1 MITATLPKLLNGQ
14 ARSPFASMMIKWR
27 KLKKLSQLDLSL
39 ESGVSQRHISFM
51 ESGRAKPSRSMV
63 LALAQVLDIP
73 LRDQNQ
79 LLNVAGFSPEF
90 KERNLDNEEMYAV
103 HHALEMSLAHHEPY
117 PAIVADRN
125 WNLVMENE
133 ASLRF
138 LGLIGKPEEV
148 WQRVDPSGNKNVY
161 RLTFHPLGL
170 QPLISNWGEM
180 AKQLLLRLQREVAL
194 DPNNDFL
201 SALLNEVIE
210 ISGLKDLY
218 GAIDSCSAIAP
229 IIPMEMTAA
238 GITLKTFSMIS
249 SFGTAQDVTASELKV
264 ETFFPADDV
273 TKLFFERMAV

>member
-1 MITATLPKLLNGQ
+1 MNTATMPKLLNSEE
-14 ARSPFASMMIKWR
+14 RSPFAAMMIKWR
-27 KLKKLSQLDLSL
+27 KFKKLSQLDLSL

-63 LALAQVLDIP
+63 LALAQVLSIP

-79 LLNVAGFSPEF
+79 LLNLAGFSPEF
-90 KERNLDNEEMYAV
+90 KERNLGNADMYAV
-103 HHALEMSLAHHEPY
+103 NQALEMSLAHHEPY

-133 ASLRF
+133 ASQRF
-138 LGLIGKPEEV
+138 LGLIGKPDEV

-170 QPLISNWGEM
+170 QPLISNWSEM
-180 AKQLLLRLQREVAL
+180 AKQLLLRLQRDVAA
-194 DPNNDFL
+194 DPNNEFL
-201 SALLNEVIE
+201 SALLNEVVE
-210 ISGLKDLY
+210 NSGLKDVY
-218 GAIDSCSAIAP
+218 GEIDGGTAIAP
-229 IIPMEMTAA
+229 VIPMEMTTA
-238 GITLKTFSMIS
+238 GMTLKTFSMIS

-273 TKLFFERMAV
+273 TKLFFERLAG